1 MHDNYNNN
9 KTTYIHTCIRMYVC
23 MYGICLLFIFVQVM
37 ISLAAQLHYSYA
49 ACDVTACV
57 WLAKFMNECGE
68 SNESGEIS
76 ACNYAIEEAA
86 AEPATKERQRQQLRN
101 AQQTK
106 KKKNSPHSTKH
117 LICNSSARKTKC
129 TMELGGRETT
139 ESGQWAL
146 HATYCVWTVGTGDSR
161 VSSKH
166 SQNR

>member
-1 MHDNYNNN
+1 
-9 KTTYIHTCIRMYVC
+9 
-23 MYGICLLFIFVQVM
+23 M

-117 LICNSSARKTKC
+117 LICNSSARKT
-129 TMELGGRETT
+129 GREGDNR
-139 ESGQWAL
+139 E
-146 HATYCVWTVGTGDSR
+146 WTVGTTCYTLCAQWALGTVECQASTRKIDE
-161 VSSKH
+161 
-166 SQNR
+166 